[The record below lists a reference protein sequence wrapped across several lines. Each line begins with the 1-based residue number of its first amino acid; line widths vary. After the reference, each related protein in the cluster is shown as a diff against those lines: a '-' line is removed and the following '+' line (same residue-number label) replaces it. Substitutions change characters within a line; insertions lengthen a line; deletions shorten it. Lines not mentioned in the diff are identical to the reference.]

1 MRPRP
6 QPAHGCVD
14 ETAVDLVEI
23 IDGSVAQLWETI
35 ESLERLQPR
44 NLERFRVSI
53 FGSGRI
59 VESDPLFS
67 DALELGQRLAQA
79 GCDIVTGGGG
89 GLMHAV
95 DQGASQGKLSDPA
108 EGNLPVRLVTENE
121 NSPFVE
127 RVYRHRTFF
136 SRLHH
141 FVRLSSAFIVLPGGI
156 GSTLEAMMVWQLLQV
171 KHLPPIPFILYGD
184 HWRGLV
190 SWIEDESLRRG
201 YVTRADADLPVLID
215 TVDDAVG
222 LILKTKVEFETKRA
236 IGQTTVQSHPNH
248 DEQHRQP

>member
-1 MRPRP
+1 VSRHSDDRRRVT
-6 QPAHGCVD
+6 HGALD
-14 ETAVDLVEI
+14 ETAADLVQV

-59 VESDPLFS
+59 EASHPLY
-67 DALELGQRLAQA
+67 AEARELAQRLAEA

-89 GLMHAV
+89 GLMQAV
-95 DQGASQGKLSDPA
+95 DQGASRGAVQQPA
-108 EGNLPVRLVTENE
+108 DGDLPVRMVTDGE
-121 NSPFVE
+121 STPFVE

-156 GSTLEAMMVWQLLQV
+156 GSTLEAMMVWQLLQAR
-171 KHLPPIPFILYGD
+171 HLPPTPFILYGS
-184 HWRGLV
+184 HWRGLLR
-190 SWIEDESLRRG
+190 WIEEEALGQG
-201 YVTRADADLPVLID
+201 YLAEEDTRLPIQVD
-215 TVDDAVG
+215 TVDEAVEI
-222 LILKTKVEFETKRA
+222 ILQPLKEFQSRESDRA
-236 IGQTTVQSHPNH
+236 LQGES
-248 DEQHRQP
+248 

>member
-1 MRPRP
+1 MSRRES
-6 QPAHGCVD
+6 AVHGWID
-14 ETAVDLVEI
+14 ETTVDLVEI

-44 NLERFRVSI
+44 NLERFRVSV

-59 VESDPLFS
+59 VETDPLFA
-67 DALELGQRLAQA
+67 DARDLGQRLAEN
-79 GCDIVTGGGG
+79 GCEIVTGGGG

-95 DQGASQGKLSDPA
+95 DQGASRGKLCDPA
-108 EGNLPVRLVTENE
+108 EGDLPVRLVTDSED
-121 NSPFVE
+121 SAFVE
-127 RVYRHRTFF
+127 RVYKHRTFF

-184 HWRGLV
+184 HWRGLL
-190 SWIEDESLRRG
+190 SWIEKESLRRG
-201 YVTRADADLPVLID
+201 YISRADADLPVL
-215 TVDDAVG
+215 VDSVDAAVQ
-222 LILKTKVEFETKRA
+222 LILRTKAEFDRNQTVQ
-236 IGQTTVQSHPNH
+236 GTTVQSAPNH
-248 DEQHRQP
+248 DE

>member
-1 MRPRP
+1 M
-6 QPAHGCVD
+6 HGALD
-14 ETAVDLVEI
+14 ETAADLVQV

-59 VESDPLFS
+59 EESHSLYAEAQDL
-67 DALELGQRLAQA
+67 AQRLAEA

-89 GLMHAV
+89 GLMQAV
-95 DQGASQGKLSDPA
+95 DQGASRGAVQQPA
-108 EGNLPVRLVTENE
+108 EGDLRVRLVTDGE
-121 NSPFVE
+121 STPFVE

-156 GSTLEAMMVWQLLQV
+156 GSTLEAMMVWQLLQAR
-171 KHLPPIPFILYGD
+171 HLPPTPFILYGS
-184 HWRGLV
+184 HWRGLLR
-190 SWIEDESLRRG
+190 WIEEEALGQG
-201 YVTRADADLPVLID
+201 YVEDEDTRLPIQVD
-215 TVDDAVG
+215 TVDEAAEI
-222 LILKTKVEFETKRA
+222 ILRTLEEFRSR
-236 IGQTTVQSHPNH
+236 QS
-248 DEQHRQP
+248 DEPPQGKP

>member
-1 MRPRP
+1 VSRHSDDRRRVT
-6 QPAHGCVD
+6 HGALE
-14 ETAVDLVEI
+14 ETAADLVQV
-23 IDGSVAQLWETI
+23 IDASVAQLWETI

-59 VESDPLFS
+59 EASHPLY
-67 DALELGQRLAQA
+67 AEAQELAQRLAKA

-95 DQGASQGKLSDPA
+95 DLGASRGAVQQPA
-108 EGNLPVRLVTENE
+108 DGDLPVRLVTDGE
-121 NSPFVE
+121 STPFVE

-156 GSTLEAMMVWQLLQV
+156 GSTLEAMMVWQLLQAR
-171 KHLPPIPFILYGD
+171 HLPPIPFILYGS
-184 HWRGLV
+184 HWRGLLLWV
-190 SWIEDESLRRG
+190 EEEALGQG
-201 YVTRADADLPVLID
+201 YVAEEDTRLPTQVD
-215 TVDDAVG
+215 TVDKAVEI
-222 LILKTKVEFETKRA
+222 ILQTLEEFRSRESDGA
-236 IGQTTVQSHPNH
+236 PQGDS
-248 DEQHRQP
+248 

>member
-1 MRPRP
+1 MSRRP
-6 QPAHGCVD
+6 QPPHGCID

-59 VESDPLFS
+59 VESDPLYS
-67 DALELGQRLAQA
+67 DALALGQRLAEA

-95 DQGASQGKLSDPA
+95 DQGASQGRLSDPA
-108 EGNLPVRLVTENE
+108 EGDLPIRLVTDSE

-190 SWIEDESLRRG
+190 RWIEDESLRRG
-201 YVTRADADLPVLID
+201 YVNRADAELPVLLD
-215 TVDDAVG
+215 TVDDTVD
-222 LILKTKVEFETKRA
+222 LILTTKTAFDGRKA
-236 IGQTTVQSHPNH
+236 IELATVQSPPNH
-248 DEQHRQP
+248 DEQHSQS

>member
-1 MRPRP
+1 MSERRQDPP
-6 QPAHGCVD
+6 HAAHGAID
-14 ETAVDLVEI
+14 EAAADLVEI

-53 FGSGRI
+53 FGSARI
-59 VESDPLFS
+59 QKTHPLYGEAQ
-67 DALELGQRLAQA
+67 DLAQRLSEA

-95 DQGASQGKLSDPA
+95 DLGASRGGLQKPA
-108 EGNLPVRLVTENE
+108 GGNLPVRLVSDDGNE
-121 NSPFVE
+121 PFVE

-156 GSTLEAMMVWQLLQV
+156 GSTLEAMMVWQLLQA
-171 KHLPPIPFILYGD
+171 KHLPPTPFLLYGG
-184 HWRGLV
+184 HWRGLLR
-190 SWIEDESLRRG
+190 WIEEEALHQR
-201 YVTRADADLPVLID
+201 YVEEQDMRLPIQVD
-215 TVDDAVG
+215 TVDEAVEI
-222 LILKTKVEFETKRA
+222 ILETLREFQA
-236 IGQTTVQSHPNH
+236 QSGNA
-248 DEQHRQP
+248 RQGKS

>member
-1 MRPRP
+1 VSKQHEDQRRVI
-6 QPAHGCVD
+6 HGALD
-14 ETAVDLVEI
+14 EAAADLVQV

-59 VESDPLFS
+59 EESHPLY
-67 DALELGQRLAQA
+67 AEAQELAQRLAEA

-89 GLMHAV
+89 GLMQAV
-95 DQGASQGKLSDPA
+95 DQGASRGAVQQPA
-108 EGNLPVRLVTENE
+108 DGDLPVRLVTDGE
-121 NSPFVE
+121 SAPFVE

-156 GSTLEAMMVWQLLQV
+156 GSTLEAMMVWQLLQAR
-171 KHLPPIPFILYGD
+171 HLPPTPFVLYGCCVGSRRKRSA
-184 HWRGLV
+184 RGT
-190 SWIEDESLRRG
+190 SQTR
-201 YVTRADADLPVLID
+201 TRACR
-215 TVDDAVG
+215 TRS
-222 LILKTKVEFETKRA
+222 T
-236 IGQTTVQSHPNH
+236 QSTRRWRSFFRP
-248 DEQHRQP
+248 